1 MNTVFVEIDG
11 KALIAI
17 DEITSIVPNGNGVMI
32 RFKQDGTHTGT
43 FYNVRYDEVV
53 RIISNYYKYN
63 TQPIPSGIAF
73 SEDIANMNVQPVYGC
88 PIDKELE
95 RKAKKWNKSKIF

>member
-1 MNTVFVEIDG
+1 MTIFVEIDG

-32 RFKQDGTHTGT
+32 RFKQDGANTGT

-53 RIISNYYKYN
+53 RLISTYYKYS
-63 TQPIPSGIAF
+63 TSPTPSGVSF
-73 SEDIANMNVQPVYGC
+73 VEDVSSMNVQPVYGC

-95 RKAKKWNKSKIF
+95 KKAKKWNKSKIF

>member
-1 MNTVFVEIDG
+1 MMTTFVEIDG
-11 KALIAI
+11 KAFIAI

-43 FYNVRYDEVV
+43 FYNVKYDDVV
-53 RIISNYYKYN
+53 RLISNYYKL
-63 TQPIPSGIAF
+63 QPISGIAF
-73 SEDIANMNVQPVYGC
+73 SEDISDMNVQPVYGC